1 MQSAGDLSEVVIDQ
15 WRQRIRSST
24 FANYHYEMGLALL
37 RSDDKVGAIERMRK
51 ATSLMPEH
59 AAACFELELL
69 LLSTGQILTNTDKID
84 PELRFRGFVEHVA
97 RALTEGR
104 FADAEKDLATASYPE
119 KHDAIIKW
127 LLFITLMGKGEAGD
141 KPDTPITDTMASLM
155 QPMGPFLLATGIK
168 LQVAMDPVALDY
180 FRLCMALEPENPLY
194 MQWLTTAL
202 LVNKHHD
209 ELRDYIGKLPITDV
223 QLLRHRALLWVGLD
237 EAERALTE
245 LDLMQE
251 ETPHCISLVLRA
263 CALLLMGRRD
273 EAEPLIR
280 QAEELGTNPTW
291 IIVARAWYET
301 GGTRP
306 VRLDAGVQGMRYVM
320 ARLPARLSALLEVQ

>member
-24 FANYHYEMGLALL
+24 FANYHYEMGLALS

-59 AAACFELELL
+59 AAACFELERL
-69 LLSTGQILTNTDKID
+69 LLSTGQALANTDKID
-84 PELRFRGFVEHVA
+84 PELRFRGFIEHVA

-104 FADAEKDLATASYPE
+104 FADAEKDLATASHPE
-119 KHDAIIKW
+119 KYDAIIKW

-141 KPDTPITDTMASLM
+141 KPDTPITDTMALLM
-155 QPMGPFLLATGIK
+155 RPVGPLLLATGIK
-168 LQVAMDPVALDY
+168 LQVAMDPAALD
-180 FRLCMALEPENPLY
+180 FLRLCLVLEPDNPSY
-194 MQWLTTAL
+194 MQWVTTAL

-209 ELRDYIGKLPITDV
+209 ELRDHIGRLPRTDV
-223 QLLRHRALLWVGLD
+223 QLLRHRALLWIGLD
-237 EAERALTE
+237 EAEEALTE

-251 ETPHCISLVLRA
+251 ETPHCMSLVLRA
-263 CALLLMGRRD
+263 CTLLLMGRRD

-280 QAEELGTNPTW
+280 QAEELGTNPIW

-301 GGTRP
+301 GGTRS
-306 VRLDAGVQGMRYVM
+306 VRLDAGAGGMRFVL
-320 ARLPARLSALLEVQ
+320 ARLPARISALLDLQ